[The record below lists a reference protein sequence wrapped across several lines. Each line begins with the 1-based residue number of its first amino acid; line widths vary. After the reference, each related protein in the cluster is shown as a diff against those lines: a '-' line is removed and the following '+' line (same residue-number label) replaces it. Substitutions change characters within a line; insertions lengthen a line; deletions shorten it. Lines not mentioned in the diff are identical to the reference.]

1 MTRARWT
8 MKESVKILVE
18 MPLDDY
24 DVLLAKC
31 PPTNVMYEILKNGLV
46 TPYPDGNDSTRTVV
60 VLCTE
65 ADAAKIVDLA
75 RQLYPS
81 AAPNIRQY
89 PAGD

>member
-1 MTRARWT
+1 MTAL
-8 MKESVKILVE
+8 VKTLVE
-18 MPLDDY
+18 LPLDDY

-31 PPTNVMYEILKNGLV
+31 PTTHVMYEILKNGLV

-60 VLCTE
+60 ILCTE
-65 ADAAKIVDLA
+65 ADAAKILDLA

-89 PAGD
+89 PAAD